1 MSILEIIGLIWLC
14 MLAFNF
20 FSMLSTARR
29 EGQLLDRT
37 VKNTIENKVREIY
50 VDVINDRDG
59 QSMFLV
65 YDAKT
70 NDFLGQGN
78 SHDEIIQTLKTRFP
92 DKIFAI
98 SNENLSKIAS

>member
-1 MSILEIIGLIWLC
+1 MSILEIIGLIWVC

-20 FSMLSTARR
+20 FVSLAAARR
-29 EGQLLDRT
+29 GEQLLDRA

-50 VDVINDRDG
+50 VDVIDSDNG

-78 SHDEIIQTLKTRFP
+78 NHDEIIETLKKRFP

-98 SNENLSKIAS
+98 SNENLNKMVS